1 MPLTDTAVKNAKS
14 LEKPLKLADER
25 GMYLL
30 VSPSGGKLWRLDYR
44 FDGKRKTM
52 ALGRYPEIPLK
63 QARDRRDEARKLL
76 ANGIDPGEVRK
87 GEKIAK
93 ETARQNTFG
102 RIAEE
107 WFETWREGKAADT
120 VKHVRDRL
128 DQYILPILADCS
140 VADIEG
146 PDVLEVLRAIEAK
159 GLLDTVRRVK
169 GHISQVLQHALAT
182 GQRKLADPCPYLN
195 RVIKTN
201 TVKHHPAFTK
211 PADVA
216 ALLRAI
222 DSYQTTPH
230 ASTITCAALKLSPLL
245 FVRPG
250 ELQAAK
256 WADIDLDK
264 AEWTY
269 TVSKTK
275 TEHHVPLAVQAVTIL
290 ASLRELTGG
299 SEWVFPSFRHGR
311 HISNATINRALQDLG
326 IDTKTEHTGH
336 GFRAMARTLLAEQ
349 LQYPPEVIEH
359 QLAHAVSDTLGTA
372 YNRTK
377 YLVQRKEMMQ
387 RWADYL
393 DKLKATKD

>member
-1 MPLTDTAVKNAKS
+1 MHQP
-14 LEKPLKLADER
+14 
-25 GMYLL
+25 
-30 VSPSGGKLWRLDYR
+30 
-44 FDGKRKTM
+44 
-52 ALGRYPEIPLK
+52 
-63 QARDRRDEARKLL
+63 
-76 ANGIDPGEVRK
+76 GITTR
-87 GEKIAK
+87 
-93 ETARQNTFG
+93 
-102 RIAEE
+102 
-107 WFETWREGKAADT
+107 
-120 VKHVRDRL
+120 
-128 DQYILPILADCS
+128 
-140 VADIEG
+140 
-146 PDVLEVLRAIEAK
+146 
-159 GLLDTVRRVK
+159 
-169 GHISQVLQHALAT
+169 LAT
-182 GQRKLADPCPYLN
+182 GRRKLADPCPYLN
-195 RVIKTN
+195 KAIKTN

-216 ALLRAI
+216 VLLRAI
-222 DSYQTTPH
+222 DSYQATPH
-230 ASTITCAALKLSPLL
+230 ASAITCAALKLSPLL

-275 TEHHVPLAVQAVTIL
+275 TEHHVPLSRQFVIIL
-290 ASLRELTGG
+290 TSLRELTGC

-359 QLAHAVSDTLGTA
+359 QLAHSVPDALGTA

-377 YLVQRKEMMQ
+377 YLAQRKEMMQ

-393 DKLKATKD
+393 DELQATKD